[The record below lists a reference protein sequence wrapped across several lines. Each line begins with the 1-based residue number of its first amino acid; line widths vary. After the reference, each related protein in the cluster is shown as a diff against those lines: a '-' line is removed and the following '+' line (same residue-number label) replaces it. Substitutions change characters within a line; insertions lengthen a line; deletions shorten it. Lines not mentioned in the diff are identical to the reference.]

1 MNRIHS
7 SKSLGVSLFVI
18 ISIFCV
24 SCSKDTATLLEEGK
38 VAFYSKEYVK
48 AKNAFL
54 ECANRGD
61 SQGQFWLAL
70 LTNQVHGHYSDT
82 DTLDMSIDD
91 MYKYVFDLYKKSAGQ
106 NDGDGYYG
114 LYSCYLLGRGVEENT
129 QEAIKYLDKSVE
141 LGSSWG
147 YAVKGRALVTGDFG
161 VTDVTK
167 GMEYLKKSVKAE
179 NYLGISFLGELYVA
193 GIAVKVDV
201 DKGLE
206 LLEEGANHGETVAN
220 DALAQ
225 LYRFGLGM
233 VEQDRSLAFK
243 YAKEGSYGNAISTFI
258 VAEGYYYGDVVEQ
271 NRDLGIKLAYRAAQ
285 SDYDNAK
292 SFWAEI
298 CEDGYGTKMEAFEYF
313 MKAAEL
319 GHVYATAK
327 VGEYLLKGTAG
338 KTDYSLAKKYLM
350 KAASEGSEDAQ
361 KLLSTYSGILEYY

>member
-18 ISIFCV
+18 ISIFFV

-70 LTNQVHGHYSDT
+70 LTYKVSGHYSDT
-82 DTLDMSIDD
+82 DTLDMSKED
-91 MYKYVFDLYKKSAGQ
+91 MYKYVFNLYKKSAGQ

-114 LYSCYLLGRGVEENT
+114 LWTCYLNGCGVEDNT
-129 QEAIKYLDKSVE
+129 QEGMKYLDKSVE
-141 LGSSWG
+141 RGSSWG
-147 YAVKGRALVTGDFG
+147 YAVKGSALVRGEFG

-167 GMEYLKKSVKAE
+167 GMEYIKKSVKAE
-179 NYLGISFLGELYVA
+179 NYLGMAILGDFYIA

-206 LLEEGANHGETVAN
+206 LLEEGANHGVGLAN
-220 DALAQ
+220 NQLAQ
-225 LYRFGLGM
+225 LYRFGLDM
-233 VEQDRSLAFK
+233 VEQDHSLAFK
-243 YAKEGSYGNAISTFI
+243 YAKEGTDNAITAFI
-258 VAEGYYYGDVVEQ
+258 LAEGYYYGEVVEQ
-271 NRDLGIKLAYRAAQ
+271 NRDLGIKLAYKAAQ

-292 SFWAEI
+292 NLWAEI

-313 MKAAEL
+313 MQAAEL

>member
-70 LTNQVHGHYSDT
+70 LTNQVSGHYSDT
-82 DTLDMSIDD
+82 DTLDMSKDD

-114 LYSCYLLGRGVEENT
+114 LYSCYLHGRGVEENT

-147 YAVKGRALVTGDFG
+147 YALKGYALVTGELG

-167 GMEYLKKSVKAE
+167 GMEYIKKSVKAE
-179 NYLGISFLGELYVA
+179 NYLGMTILGGFYVA

-206 LLEEGANHGETVAN
+206 LLKEGANHGVLVAN
-220 DALAQ
+220 DKLAI
-225 LYRFGLGM
+225 LYRFGDNI
-233 VEQDRSLAFK
+233 VNQDLSLAFK
-243 YAKEGSYGNAISTFI
+243 YAKEGSDDPRTDFI
-258 VAEGYYYGDVVEQ
+258 LAEGYYYGDVVEQ
-271 NRDLGIKLAYRAAQ
+271 NRDLGAKLAYKAAQ
-285 SDYDNAK
+285 SDYGNAK
-292 SFWAEI
+292 ILWANI
-298 CEDGYGTKMEAFEYF
+298 CEDGYGTKKEAFEYF

-319 GHVYATAK
+319 GYVYATAK

-338 KTDYSLAKKYLM
+338 KTDYSLAKKYLT
-350 KAASEGSEDAQ
+350 KAASKGSEDAQ
-361 KLLSTYSGILEYY
+361 KLLSTYSVILEYY

>member
-61 SQGQFWLAL
+61 SQGQFWLAQ
-70 LTNQVHGHYSDT
+70 LTYKVSGHYSDT
-82 DTLDMSIDD
+82 DTLDMSKDD

-114 LYSCYLLGRGVEENT
+114 LYYCYLDGRGVEENT
-129 QEAIKYLDKSVE
+129 QEGMKYLDKSVE

-147 YAVKGRALVTGDFG
+147 YAAKGNDLVRGRFG

-167 GMEYLKKSVKAE
+167 GMEYIKKSVKAE
-179 NYLGISFLGELYVA
+179 NYLGMVILGDLYIE

-206 LLEEGANHGETVAN
+206 LLEEAANHDVLVAK
-220 DALAQ
+220 DKLAR
-225 LYRFGLGM
+225 LYRFGYNI
-233 VEQDRSLAFK
+233 VNQDLSLAFK
-243 YAKEGSYGNAISTFI
+243 YAKEGSDNPITDFI
-258 VAEGYYYGDVVEQ
+258 LAEGFYYGDVVEQ
-271 NRDLGIKLAYRAAQ
+271 NRDLGAKLAYKAAQ

-292 SFWAEI
+292 NLWAEI